1 MASQEY
7 EDAID
12 HKDDAVSCLK
22 NAQRNLS
29 SIVSKSNV
37 FFEEFS
43 DDSQYDVITSMQNI
57 QEIIKRLSK

>member
-43 DDSQYDVITSMQNI
+43 DD
-57 QEIIKRLSK
+57 IKRNPWKLLVKGREKK